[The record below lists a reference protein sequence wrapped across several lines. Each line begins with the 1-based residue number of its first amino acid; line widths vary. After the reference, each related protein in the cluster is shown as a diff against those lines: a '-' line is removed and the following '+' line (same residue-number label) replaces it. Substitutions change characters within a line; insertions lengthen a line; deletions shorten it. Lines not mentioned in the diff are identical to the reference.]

1 MENKTIIYHPTPES
15 SPELLVYGKDNL
27 ADILNHDNMFDNR
40 VIIPRSFKDA
50 TNSFPVIEKYH
61 NKKYPKKFFW
71 RQALRDICQEEY
83 RKGYFRPDIGREE
96 SFLIFLSI
104 AGTIFTASSA
114 TFVYLHLF
122 CDEPNPGQ
130 LQSKAIVIFF
140 LVAFSCFLAS
150 IWFIGF
156 SPWGVDYDE
165 ESRKKNLC
173 YKVPKEDKE
182 HVCMSQFIYMK
193 KKYPSKYLSPQMNI
207 LSTMEKFVYKL
218 FMDNKLDVIQSI
230 QSTHIPQLYDDVM
243 DMLVFTLANYDSISP
258 ELCEDYTEEL
268 HKKIE
273 ELQNMTEDVI
283 QETEDVKQ
291 HKKNAYQKSL
301 DDEAMMF
308 MPVNRKE
315 K

>member
-1 MENKTIIYHPTPES
+1 MENKTIIYHPTPKT
-15 SPELLVYGKDNL
+15 SPEFLIYGKDNL
-27 ADILNHDNMFDNR
+27 ADILNYDNMFDNL

-61 NKKYPKKFFW
+61 DKKYPKKFFW

-122 CDEPNPGQ
+122 CDEPNPGK
-130 LQSKAIVIFF
+130 LQSNAIVIFF

-165 ESRKKNLC
+165 ESRKNKLW
-173 YKVPKEDKE
+173 YKIPKEDKE
-182 HVCMSQFIYMK
+182 RVCSSQFIYMK
-193 KKYPSKYLSPQMNI
+193 EHTNRYLHQKRNV
-207 LSTMEKFVYKL
+207 LSIMEKFVYKL
-218 FMDNKLDVIQSI
+218 FMDNEPDIIQSI
-230 QSTHIPQLYDDVM
+230 HTTHIPQLYDDVM

-258 ELCEDYTEEL
+258 ELREDYIEEL
-268 HKKIE
+268 HKKTE
-273 ELQNMTEDVI
+273 ELQKMTEDFKK
-283 QETEDVKQ
+283 ETEDVKQ
-291 HKKNAYQKSL
+291 HKKNIYQKSL

-308 MPVNRKE
+308 MPVKRKE

>member
-1 MENKTIIYHPTPES
+1 MENKTIIYHPTPKT
-15 SPELLVYGKDNL
+15 SPEFLVYGKDNL
-27 ADILNHDNMFDNR
+27 ADILNHDNMFDNL

-61 NKKYPKKFFW
+61 DKKYPKKFFW

-122 CDEPNPGQ
+122 CDEPNPGK
-130 LQSKAIVIFF
+130 LQSNAIVIFF

-165 ESRKKNLC
+165 ESRKNKLW
-173 YKVPKEDKE
+173 YKIPKEDKE
-182 HVCMSQFIYMK
+182 RVCSSQFIYMK
-193 KKYPSKYLSPQMNI
+193 EHTNKYLHQKRNV

-218 FMDNKLDVIQSI
+218 FMDNELDVIQSI
-230 QSTHIPQLYDDVM
+230 QGTHIPQLYDDVM
-243 DMLVFTLANYDSISP
+243 DMLVFTLANCDSISS

-268 HKKIE
+268 YKRIE
-273 ELQNMTEDVI
+273 ELKKMTEDFI
-283 QETEDVKQ
+283 QEAEDVEQ
-291 HKKNAYQKSL
+291 HKNDAYQKSL

-308 MPVNRKE
+308 MPIKRRGK
-315 K
+315 

>member
-1 MENKTIIYHPTPES
+1 MENKTIISHPTPKT
-15 SPELLVYGKDNL
+15 SPDLLVYGKDNL
-27 ADILNHDNMFDNR
+27 ADILNYDNMFDNL

-61 NKKYPKKFFW
+61 DKKYPKKFFW

-96 SFLIFLSI
+96 SFLIDLSI
-104 AGTIFTASSA
+104 VFTVFTTLSA
-114 TFVYLHLF
+114 LFIYLHLF
-122 CDEPNPGQ
+122 CDDPSSGQ
-130 LQSKAIVIFF
+130 SQFNSIIISF
-140 LVAFSCFLAS
+140 LVAFACVFVSV
-150 IWFIGF
+150 WFVGY

-165 ESRKKNLC
+165 ESMKKNLR

-182 HVCMSQFIYMK
+182 RVCMSQFIYMEE
-193 KKYPSKYLSPQMNI
+193 YPNRYLHQKRNV

-218 FMDNKLDVIQSI
+218 FMDNELDIIQSI
-230 QSTHIPQLYDDVM
+230 QITHIPQLYDDVM

-258 ELCEDYTEEL
+258 DLREDYIEEL

-273 ELQNMTEDVI
+273 ELEKMTEDVI
-283 QETEDVKQ
+283 QESKDVEQ
-291 HKKNAYQKSL
+291 HKKNIYQKSL

-308 MPVNRKE
+308 MPVKRKE

>member
-1 MENKTIIYHPTPES
+1 MENKTIISHPTPES
-15 SPELLVYGKDNL
+15 SPDLLSYGKDNL
-27 ADILNHDNMFDNR
+27 AGILNYNNMFDNR
-40 VIIPRSFKDA
+40 VIIPRSFNDA
-50 TNSFPVIEKYH
+50 LNSFPVIEKYH
-61 NKKYPKKFFW
+61 HKKYPKKFFW

-122 CDEPNPGQ
+122 CDDPMSSESQNN
-130 LQSKAIVIFF
+130 SIVIFF

-150 IWFIGF
+150 IWFVGF

-165 ESRKKNLC
+165 ESMKNKLR
-173 YKVPKEDKE
+173 YKIPTKDKGR
-182 HVCMSQFIYMK
+182 VSTSQFVYI
-193 KKYPSKYLSPQMNI
+193 KKYYPNKYLSAERNI
-207 LSTMEKFVYKL
+207 LSRMDKFAYEL
-218 FMDNKLDVIQSI
+218 FMDIDLDIVDSMYN
-230 QSTHIPQLYDDVM
+230 THIPQLYDDVM
-243 DMLVFTLANYDSISP
+243 DMLVFTLANYDSISA
-258 ELCEDYTEEL
+258 ELREDY
-268 HKKIE
+268 IE
-273 ELQNMTEDVI
+273 ELYKKVEELEKMTEDLV
-283 QETEDVKQ
+283 QEAEDVEE

-301 DDEAMMF
+301 DNEAMMF

>member
-1 MENKTIIYHPTPES
+1 MENKKIIYHPTPKT
-15 SPELLVYGKDNL
+15 SPEFLVYGKDNL
-27 ADILNHDNMFDNR
+27 ADILNHNNMFDSP

-50 TNSFPVIEKYH
+50 LRSFPVIEKYH
-61 NKKYPKKFFW
+61 DKKYPKKFFW

-122 CDEPNPGQ
+122 CDETNPGQ
-130 LQSKAIVIFF
+130 LQSKSIVIFF
-140 LVAFSCFLAS
+140 FVSFACFLAS

-218 FMDNKLDVIQSI
+218 FMNNELDIIQSI
-230 QSTHIPQLYDDVM
+230 QATHIPQLYDDVM

-258 ELCEDYTEEL
+258 ELREDYIEEL
-268 HKKIE
+268 HKKTE
-273 ELQNMTEDVI
+273 ELEKMTEDVI

>member
-1 MENKTIIYHPTPES
+1 MENKTIIYHPTPKT
-15 SPELLVYGKDNL
+15 SPEFLIYGKDNL
-27 ADILNHDNMFDNR
+27 ADILNHDNMFDNL

-61 NKKYPKKFFW
+61 DKKYPKKFFW

-122 CDEPNPGQ
+122 CDEPNPGK
-130 LQSKAIVIFF
+130 LQSNAIVIFF

-165 ESRKKNLC
+165 ESMKKNLR
-173 YKVPKEDKE
+173 YKIPKEDKE
-182 HVCMSQFIYMK
+182 RVCASQFIYMEE
-193 KKYPSKYLSPQMNI
+193 YPNRYLHQKRNV

-218 FMDNKLDVIQSI
+218 FMDNELDIIQSI
-230 QSTHIPQLYDDVM
+230 HTTHIPQLYDDVM

-258 ELCEDYTEEL
+258 DLREDYIEEL

-273 ELQNMTEDVI
+273 ELQKMTEDFKK
-283 QETEDVKQ
+283 ETEEVKQ
-291 HKKNAYQKSL
+291 HKKNIYQKSL

-308 MPVNRKE
+308 MPIKRRGK
-315 K
+315 

>member
-1 MENKTIIYHPTPES
+1 MENRTIISHPTPES
-15 SPELLVYGKDNL
+15 SPDLLSYGKDNL

-130 LQSKAIVIFF
+130 LQSKSIVIFF

-165 ESRKKNLC
+165 ESMKKNLC
-173 YKVPKEDKE
+173 YKVPKEDRE
-182 HVCMSQFIYMK
+182 RVCMSQFIYMK
-193 KKYPSKYLSPQMNI
+193 EHTNKYLYQRRNV
-207 LSTMEKFVYKL
+207 LSIMEKFVYKL
-218 FMDNKLDVIQSI
+218 FMDNELDIIQSI
-230 QSTHIPQLYDDVM
+230 QATYIPQLYDDVM

-258 ELCEDYTEEL
+258 ELREDYIEEL

-273 ELQNMTEDVI
+273 ELQKMTEDVI
-283 QETEDVKQ
+283 QEAKDVEQ
-291 HKKNAYQKSL
+291 HKKNIYQKSL

-308 MPVNRKE
+308 MPVKRKE